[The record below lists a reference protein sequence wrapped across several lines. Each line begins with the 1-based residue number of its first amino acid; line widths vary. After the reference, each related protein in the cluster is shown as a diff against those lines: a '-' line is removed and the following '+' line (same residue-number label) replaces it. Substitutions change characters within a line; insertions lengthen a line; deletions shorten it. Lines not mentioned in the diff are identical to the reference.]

1 MTLPTAPV
9 AAPRGV
15 SELSD
20 GGERPSGA
28 CSRAW
33 RFALFAG
40 GLAVLGAG
48 LALVGWK
55 PIAENLALIGP
66 YFVVLVGL
74 YAGAQIAFTLGW
86 WVIAGRRGPA
96 SFRDLFA
103 AYLAGDSINYFTSVG
118 GEPVKAHL
126 LRGKLG
132 FGPALA
138 TIWVNRNADVL
149 AQWLFLVA
157 GAAVA
162 LTRYS
167 LPPLPRFLVFAGLT
181 VLGAL
186 ALGFTGMQRRG
197 FFGPIL
203 RLLKKVPVLQKR
215 LSGLEA
221 HAEEVDARIRVYY
234 RREEHGAQFAIAV
247 GWGFLGWCGGLVET
261 WIVLTLLSPSHSFA
275 SAFAVESLAMILN
288 GILLFI
294 PARIGSA
301 EAIRL
306 GVAALVGLT
315 PAQGA
320 AYALV
325 RRARELLWLAPGA
338 VVLLKHH
345 LIDVAHLRLERLGPS
360 GRQARP

>member
-9 AAPRGV
+9 AAHRGV
-15 SELSD
+15 SELPDD
-20 GGERPSGA
+20 GKRPSGA
-28 CSRAW
+28 SPRGW
-33 RFALFAG
+33 RIALFAA
-40 GLAVLGAG
+40 GLAVLAAG

-55 PIAENLALIGP
+55 PIAENLARIGH
-66 YFVVLVGL
+66 YFVLLVAL
-74 YAGAQIAFTLGW
+74 YGAAQVAFTLGW

-126 LRGKLG
+126 LRARMG
-132 FGPALA
+132 FGPAFA

-167 LPPLPRFLVFAGLT
+167 LPPLPRFLVIAGLT

-186 ALGFTGMQRRG
+186 AIGFTGMQRRG

-203 RLLKKVPVLQKR
+203 RLLKKVPVLAKR

-247 GWGFLGWCGGLVET
+247 AWGFLGWCGGLVET
-261 WIVLTLLSPSHSFA
+261 WIVLRLLSPSHTFA

-325 RRARELLWLAPGA
+325 RRARELLWLAPGG

-345 LIDVAHLRLERLGPS
+345 LIDVAHLRLERLEPS
-360 GRQARP
+360 GREARP

>member
-1 MTLPTAPV
+1 MTLPTAPA
-9 AAPRGV
+9 AAPRGIPN
-15 SELSD
+15 
-20 GGERPSGA
+20 RT
-28 CSRAW
+28 RAW
-33 RFALFAG
+33 RIALFAA
-40 GLAVLGAG
+40 GLAVVGAG
-48 LALVGWK
+48 LALVGWR
-55 PIAENLALIGP
+55 PIAENLARIGP
-66 YFVVLVGL
+66 YFFLLVAL
-74 YAGAQIAFTLGW
+74 YAGAQIAFVLGW

-96 SFRDLFA
+96 SFRELFA
-103 AYLAGDSINYFTSVG
+103 AYLAGDSINYFTSVA

-126 LRGKLG
+126 LRGTMG
-132 FGPALA
+132 FGPAFA

-162 LTRYS
+162 LTHYA
-167 LPPLPRFLVFAGLT
+167 LPPLPRYLVIAGLT

-203 RLLKKVPVLQKR
+203 RLLKKVPLLEKR
-215 LSGLEA
+215 LAGLET
-221 HAEEVDARIRVYY
+221 HAEQVDARIRVYY
-234 RREEHGAQFAIAV
+234 RTEEHGGQFAIAV
-247 GWGFLGWCGGLVET
+247 AWGFLGWCGGLVET
-261 WIVLTLLSPSHSFA
+261 WIVLKLLSPSHTFA

-301 EAIRL
+301 EGIRL
-306 GVAALVGLT
+306 GVAALVGMT

-325 RRARELLWLAPGA
+325 RRARELLWLAPGF

-345 LIDVAHLRLERLGPS
+345 LIDVAHLKLERLELSEGEAQP
-360 GRQARP
+360 

>member
-1 MTLPTAPV
+1 MTLPTAPA
-9 AAPRGV
+9 AAPRDV
-15 SELSD
+15 PRRSK
-20 GGERPSGA
+20 
-28 CSRAW
+28 AW
-33 RFALFAG
+33 RLALFAA
-40 GLAVLGAG
+40 GLAAVGAG

-55 PIAENLALIGP
+55 PIVSNLGLIGP
-66 YFVVLVGL
+66 YFPLLVAL
-74 YAGAQIAFTLGW
+74 YAGAQAAFALGW
-86 WVIAGRRGPA
+86 WVIVGRRGPPG
-96 SFRDLFA
+96 FRALFA
-103 AYLAGDSINYFTSVG
+103 AYLAGDSVNYFTGVG

-126 LRGKLG
+126 LRDPMG
-132 FGPALA
+132 FGPAFA

-162 LTRYS
+162 LTHYA
-167 LPPLPRFLVFAGLT
+167 LPPLPRYLVIAGLI

-186 ALGFTGMQRRG
+186 AIGFTGMQRRG

-203 RLLKKVPVLQKR
+203 RLLKRVPVLRAR
-215 LSGLEA
+215 LARLEA
-221 HAEEVDARIRVYY
+221 HADQVDAKIRLYY
-234 RREEHGAQFAIAV
+234 RREKHGAQFAIAV
-247 GWGFLGWCGGLVET
+247 AWGFLGWCGGLVET
-261 WIVLTLLSPSHSFA
+261 WIVLKLLSPTHTFA

-301 EAIRL
+301 EGIRL

-325 RRARELLWLAPGA
+325 RRARELLWLAPGFI
-338 VVLLKHH
+338 VLLKHH
-345 LIDVAHLRLERLGPS
+345 LIDVSHLSLEPLGLS
-360 GRQARP
+360 EEEARP